1 MRKIKSFK
9 CNTCD
14 HTYDAYV
21 EDGHRA
27 PCTKCNSR
35 DIVFV
40 ITAPAIK
47 VNGQGAYTN
56 KMKVS

>member
-1 MRKIKSFK
+1 MRKLQSFK
-9 CNTCD
+9 CNNCGAE
-14 HTYDAYV
+14 YDAYV

-27 PCTKCNSR
+27 PCDTCKSQ
-35 DIVFV
+35 DVIKV

-47 VNGQGAYTN
+47 VTGLGAYTN